1 MYRGRW
7 QKAVV
12 GGLIALALI
21 LAMTL
26 MSTSITKAATPAIK
40 LRVAS
45 WEGPEGSAIIGFLKG
60 WGEEIQK
67 RTKGQVT
74 LEIAYGGVMA
84 PAPEHYDL
92 AVKGLADISHVGLPY
107 TPGRFPMAEVI
118 EMPITRTSEAT
129 YSKALW
135 ELYKKGYFNADFKDV
150 KILYLAAV
158 GPYDYHM
165 GKKPIRTLADVKD
178 LKIRASGKVHT
189 DIVKALGSVPVGMPA
204 PELYSAL
211 EKGVID
217 GAFAP
222 WSYMKTFRT
231 DPVTKYVNEVGVG
244 GFGQALVMCKTSYE
258 KLPPDIRKIVDE
270 IGEKGAMVAGET
282 FAACADEARK
292 VLFKGEII
300 PFPVA
305 DVPKVDAAL
314 APIWKKWI
322 DEGEAKGLPR
332 KKMVDD
338 LFKVLKNLGVAKPL
352 YGYTP

>member
-1 MYRGRW
+1 MQRGQW

-21 LAMTL
+21 LAITL
-26 MSTSITKAATPAIK
+26 VPTSAPKSAAPAIK
-40 LRVAS
+40 LRVAT
-45 WEGPEGSAIIGFLKG
+45 WEGTEGSAVMGFQKG

-74 LEIAYGGVMA
+74 LEWSYGGVMA
-84 PAPEHYDL
+84 PAPEFYEL

-107 TPGRFPMAEVI
+107 SPGRFPMAEVI
-118 EMPITRTSEAT
+118 EMPFGRASEAT

-135 ELYKKGYFNADFKDV
+135 EIHKKGHFDSDFKEV
-150 KILYLAAV
+150 KVLYLAAV
-158 GPYDYHM
+158 GPYNYNM
-165 GKKPIRTLADVKD
+165 GKKPVRTLADMKD

-189 DIVKALGSVPVGMPA
+189 EIVKALGSVPVGLPG
-204 PELYSAL
+204 PEVYSAV

-217 GAFAP
+217 GYFAP
-222 WSYMKTFRT
+222 WSFMHTFRT
-231 DPVTKYVNEVGVG
+231 DAVTKYVNEIGVG
-244 GFGQALVMCKTSYE
+244 GFGHAWVMSKTSYA

-270 IGEKGAMVAGET
+270 ICEKGAIVGGET
-282 FAACADEARK
+282 FAAMAERAK
-292 VLFKGEII
+292 TVLFKGEVI
-300 PFPVA
+300 PFPAA

-314 APIWKKWI
+314 APIWKKWFA
-322 DEGEAKGLPR
+322 EGETKGLPR

-338 LFKVLKNLGVAKPL
+338 LFKVLKDLGVAKPL

>member
-1 MYRGRW
+1 MQRARW

-21 LAMTL
+21 LAITL
-26 MSTSITKAATPAIK
+26 VPTSEPKSAAPAIK
-40 LRVAS
+40 LRLAT
-45 WEGPEGSAIIGFLKG
+45 WEGTEGSAIIGFLKG

-74 LEIAYGGVMA
+74 LEVAYGGVMA
-84 PAPEHYDL
+84 PAPEHYEL
-92 AVKGLADISHVGLPY
+92 AVKGLADISHIGLPY

-118 EMPITRTSEAT
+118 EMPFGRASEAT

-135 ELYKKGYFNADFKDV
+135 ELYKKGHFDPDFKEV
-150 KILYLAAV
+150 KVLYLAAV
-158 GPYDYHM
+158 GPYDYQM
-165 GKKPIRTLADVKD
+165 GKRPVRTLADVKD

-189 DIVKALGSVPVGMPA
+189 DIVKALGSVPVGIPG
-204 PELYSAL
+204 PDVYSAL
-211 EKGVID
+211 ERGVVD

-222 WSYMKTFRT
+222 WSFMKTFRT
-231 DPVTKYVNEVGVG
+231 DGVTKYVTEIGVG
-244 GFGQALVMCKTSYE
+244 GFGHAFVMSKTSYA

-270 IGEKGAMVAGET
+270 ICEKGAMVGGET
-282 FAACADEARK
+282 FAACAEEAKK
-292 VLFKGEII
+292 VLFKGEVI
-300 PFPVA
+300 PFPAA

-314 APIWKKWI
+314 APIWKKWFA
-322 DEGEAKGLPR
+322 EGEPKGLPR

-338 LFKVLKNLGVAKPL
+338 LFKILKDLGVAKPL